1 MSIELFLYLADVIP
15 NVAALGFFVALFGGI
30 ASVVGVVAGTVEADK
45 EIRSLGIKG
54 LIACG
59 VLAIFVALVPS
70 KQTMYMMAGATVAKQ
85 ALNSSIG
92 QKVQQAI
99 EDQLDEFIKKG
110 AKK

>member
-1 MSIELFLYLADVIP
+1 MSIELFLYLADVLPRISE
-15 NVAALGFFVALFGGI
+15 VL
-30 ASVVGVVAGTVEADK
+30 
-45 EIRSLGIKG
+45 
-54 LIACG
+54 G
-59 VLAIFVALVPS
+59 VLAFFVGIGGVVMTAGGYIEDVHAFRLWGPMTVAFAVLVGITAALVPS
-70 KQTMYMMAGATVAKQ
+70 KQTIYMMAGATVAKQ